1 MRVLQVRLG
10 PNDPTLQSSK
20 PQGFSRFIALT
31 IGHVDQRLA
40 NKMLK

>member
-20 PQGFSRFIALT
+20 PQGFNYAGLW
-31 IGHVDQRLA
+31 HRLLVTYT
-40 NKMLK
+40 KD